1 MCIHLYGSD
10 CECEMSMYSRI
21 IILNNENN
29 YSIGESIKYA

>member
-1 MCIHLYGSD
+1 VNARCVDDEIIINSQ
-10 CECEMSMYSRI
+10 I